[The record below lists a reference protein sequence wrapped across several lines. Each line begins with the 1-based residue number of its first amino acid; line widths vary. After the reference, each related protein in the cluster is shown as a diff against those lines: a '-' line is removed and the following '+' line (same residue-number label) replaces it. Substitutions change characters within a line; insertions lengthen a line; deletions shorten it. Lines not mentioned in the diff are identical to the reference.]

1 MNIETTNIDLIKS
14 QVREALNTVA
24 EQGRSEQLNQFA
36 NRPLS
41 GVNHNLS
48 SALEA
53 IQPEQTSEFISDIQN
68 IAQMMNRKIQF
79 SMDYENSEMIVRI
92 IDKETQEVIRQL
104 PAEELRD
111 LHRKLK
117 ESAEMLGFVIDAKA

>member
-14 QVREALNTVA
+14 QVREAINTVA
-24 EQGRSEQLNQFA
+24 EQGRAEQLNQFA

-41 GVNHNLS
+41 SANPNLS

-53 IQPEQTSEFISDIQN
+53 IQPEKTSEFITDIQN
-68 IAQMMNRKIQF
+68 IASMMN
-79 SMDYENSEMIVRI
+79 YENSEMIVRI